1 MMQVSDARIFVLATD
16 SRLARKFICEV
27 DRCYSI
33 RLYSHI
39 ELCLLFKA
47 HKLGMRYPKHLFLIY
62 GTYESQWWAVED
74 DKSFVEEELN
84 CNAEDRATVLEFSL
98 AALHFEIPSS
108 KTVSAC
114 ALALIFLCTV

>member
-1 MMQVSDARIFVLATD
+1 
-16 SRLARKFICEV
+16 
-27 DRCYSI
+27 
-33 RLYSHI
+33 
-39 ELCLLFKA
+39 
-47 HKLGMRYPKHLFLIY
+47 MRYPKHLFLMY

-74 DKSFVEEELN
+74 NRSYVEEELN

-108 KTVSAC
+108 KTASAC